1 MKPAQYQQMRIA
13 VIGAGLAGVT
23 TAFELTRDGHEV
35 IVFERR
41 GGIAA
46 EGSFAPA
53 CVAAPELGLAE
64 AAVGASAIGGLAIR
78 HPSAWP
84 WLLRARR
91 ATKPLAQAHRFG
103 TMSRLALASR
113 QRLREIEEA
122 PELDYERHEG
132 VLAIFRHP
140 RHAARAQAL
149 LAHAPGGSTA
159 RWLTADEARR
169 AEPGLDTSV
178 ALEGALHWPQGL
190 SANGRQFAHALK
202 AEAQRMGARFL
213 FHQDVLAVAPR
224 AGSSRTVEVSSRPCT
239 ELLDSGLP
247 APTTTLMEDVPPL
260 FDAVVLCSATAAHRL
275 AVGPTLPLCIAHVHS
290 VTAPLRAPTDA
301 AEAIGPRGALLD
313 MAAGISIARL
323 GERLRVAGRARW
335 GQAPA
340 QPDKRALDALY
351 RGLDQCFP
359 GAARTARAQAWA
371 GRQASFPDG
380 LPAVGPLA
388 TGVWANLGHGS
399 QAWAWAPATA
409 RLCADLVAGHGT
421 ALDPAP
427 LDPARLR

>member
-1 MKPAQYQQMRIA
+1 MRIA

-35 IVFERR
+35 IVYERR
-41 GGIAA
+41 GSIAA
-46 EGSFAPA
+46 EGSFAPPCVNA
-53 CVAAPELGLAE
+53 PDIGLAQAATGVAAIVDQ
-64 AAVGASAIGGLAIR
+64 AVR

-91 ATKPLAQAHRFG
+91 AAKPHAQANRFD
-103 TMSRLALASR
+103 TMSRLALTSR

-122 PELDYERHEG
+122 HELDYEHHEG
-132 VLAIFRHP
+132 VLAVFRQS
-140 RHAARAQAL
+140 RHAAHAQAL
-149 LAHAPGGSTA
+149 LAHAPAGSTA

-169 AEPGLDTSV
+169 VEPGLAGTLE
-178 ALEGALHWPQGL
+178 LEGAMHWPLGL

-213 FHQDVLAVAPR
+213 FHQDVLAVGPR
-224 AGSSRTVEVSSRPCT
+224 AGSASTVEVSSRPCT
-239 ELLDSGLP
+239 ELMDSGLP
-247 APTTTLMEDVPPL
+247 APTSTLLEDVSPH
-260 FDAVVLCSATAAHRL
+260 FDAAILCSATAAQRL
-275 AVGPTLPLCIAHVHS
+275 AAGTPLPLCVAHVHS
-290 VTAPLRAPTDA
+290 VTAPLRAPTEA
-301 AEAIGPRGALLD
+301 ADAIGPRGALLD
-313 MAAGISIARL
+313 MASGISIARL

-335 GQAPA
+335 GHAPA
-340 QPDKRALDALY
+340 QPDKRTLDTLY
-351 RGLDQCFP
+351 RGLDECFP

-388 TGVWANLGHGS
+388 PGVWANLGHGS

-409 RLCADLVAGHGT
+409 RLCADLVGGHGSS
-421 ALDPAP
+421 LDPAP

>member
-1 MKPAQYQQMRIA
+1 MRIA

-35 IVFERR
+35 IVYERR

-53 CVAAPELGLAE
+53 CVNAPDMGLAE
-64 AAVGASAIGGLAIR
+64 AATGAPAIAGLAVR

-91 ATKPLAQAHRFG
+91 AAKPPALAHRLD

-122 PELDYERHEG
+122 HELDYERHEG
-132 VLAIFRHP
+132 VLAVFRHP

-149 LAHAPGGSTA
+149 LANAPTGSTA
-159 RWLTADEARR
+159 RWLAADEARR
-169 AEPGLDTSV
+169 VEPGLASAL

-213 FHQDVLAVAPR
+213 FHQEVLAVAPR
-224 AGSSRTVEVSSRPCT
+224 AGSARTVEVSSRPCT
-239 ELLDSGLP
+239 ELMDSGLP
-247 APTTTLMEDVPPL
+247 APTSTLLEDVSPH
-260 FDAVVLCSATAAHRL
+260 FDAAILCSATAAQRL
-275 AVGPTLPLCIAHVHS
+275 SVGPTLPLCVAHVHS
-290 VTAPLRAPTDA
+290 VTAPLRAPTEA
-301 AEAIGPRGALLD
+301 ADAIGPRGALLD
-313 MAAGISIARL
+313 MASGISIARL

-335 GQAPA
+335 GSAPA
-340 QPDKRALDALY
+340 QPDKRALDILY
-351 RGLDQCFP
+351 RGLDECFP

-388 TGVWANLGHGS
+388 PGVWANLGHGS

-409 RLCADLVAGHGT
+409 RLCANLVAGHGCS
-421 ALDPAP
+421 LDPAP

>member
-1 MKPAQYQQMRIA
+1 MRIA

-23 TAFELTRDGHEV
+23 TAYELTRDGHEV
-35 IVFERR
+35 IVYERR

-53 CVAAPELGLAE
+53 FVNAPDIGLAH
-64 AAVGASAIGGLAIR
+64 AATGVATMVDRAVW

-91 ATKPLAQAHRFG
+91 AARPPAQGHRFD

-122 PELDYERHEG
+122 HELDYERHES
-132 VLAIFRHP
+132 VLAVFRHP

-149 LAHAPGGSTA
+149 LAHAPAGSSA

-169 AEPGLDTSV
+169 VEPGLAGSL
-178 ALEGALHWPQGL
+178 ALEGAMHWPQGL

-213 FHQDVLAVAPR
+213 FHQEMLAIAAR
-224 AGSSRTVEVSSRPCT
+224 TGSARTVEVNSRPCT
-239 ELLDSGLP
+239 ELMDSGLP
-247 APTTTLMEDVPPL
+247 APTSTLLEDVPPH
-260 FDAVVLCSATAAHRL
+260 FDAAIVCSATAARRL
-275 AVGPTLPLCIAHVHS
+275 SASLTLPLCMAHVHS
-290 VTAPLRAPTDA
+290 VTAPLRAPTEASD
-301 AEAIGPRGALLD
+301 AIGPRGALLD
-313 MAAGISIARL
+313 MASGISISRL

-340 QPDKRALDALY
+340 RPDKRALDALY
-351 RGLDQCFP
+351 RGLDECFP

-380 LPAVGPLA
+380 LPAVGPLVP
-388 TGVWANLGHGS
+388 GVWANLGHGS

-409 RLCADLVAGHGT
+409 RLCADLVAGQT
-421 ALDPAP
+421 TSLDPAP

>member
-1 MKPAQYQQMRIA
+1 VPPWSLPSTQQMRIA

-35 IVFERR
+35 IVYERR
-41 GGIAA
+41 GSIAA
-46 EGSFAPA
+46 EGSFAPPCVNA
-53 CVAAPELGLAE
+53 PTGVAAIVDQ
-64 AAVGASAIGGLAIR
+64 AVR

-91 ATKPLAQAHRFG
+91 AAKPHAQANRFD
-103 TMSRLALASR
+103 TMSRLALTSR

-122 PELDYERHEG
+122 HELDYEHHEG
-132 VLAIFRHP
+132 VLAVFRQS
-140 RHAARAQAL
+140 RHAAHAQAL
-149 LAHAPGGSTA
+149 LAHAPAGSTA

-169 AEPGLDTSV
+169 VEPGLAGTLE
-178 ALEGALHWPQGL
+178 LEGAMHWPLGL

-213 FHQDVLAVAPR
+213 FHQDVLAVGPR
-224 AGSSRTVEVSSRPCT
+224 AGSASTVEVSSRPCT
-239 ELLDSGLP
+239 ELMDSGLP
-247 APTTTLMEDVPPL
+247 APTSTLLEDVSPH
-260 FDAVVLCSATAAHRL
+260 FDAAILCSATAAQRL
-275 AVGPTLPLCIAHVHS
+275 AAGTPLPLCVAHVHS
-290 VTAPLRAPTDA
+290 VTAPLRAPTEA
-301 AEAIGPRGALLD
+301 ADAIGPRGALLD
-313 MAAGISIARL
+313 MASGISIARL

-335 GQAPA
+335 GHAPA
-340 QPDKRALDALY
+340 QPDKRTLDTLY
-351 RGLDQCFP
+351 RGLDECFP

-388 TGVWANLGHGS
+388 PGVWANLGHGS

-409 RLCADLVAGHGT
+409 RLCADLVGGHGSS
-421 ALDPAP
+421 LDPAP